1 MISIDILKKLP
12 NFDLDV
18 EISLGN
24 EVLVLQGESGSGKTT
39 ILDCIAGLKDIDK
52 GKIKFK
58 NKTIFC
64 SDDMI
69 NLDIKDR
76 QIGYVFQNY
85 AIFPHMNVEQNIKFG
100 IKYAKNSDADYAEYI
115 MKTLKID
122 HLRKRYPREISGGEK
137 QRVALARALVIKP
150 EILLLDE
157 PFSALDKN
165 TREKVY
171 KEFLEFKTNFDV
183 SVILVTHNEDE
194 ARLLGDRIINIDQGK
209 IVC

>member
-1 MISIDILKKLP
+1 MINIDIMKRLP

-18 EISLGN
+18 EIQLDK

-39 ILDCIAGLKDIDK
+39 ILDCIAGLKDIDQ
-52 GKIKFK
+52 GKIQFK
-58 NKTIFC
+58 EKTIFC
-64 SDDMI
+64 SNESI
-69 NLDIKDR
+69 NTDIKDR

-85 AIFPHMNVEQNIKFG
+85 AIFPHMSVEQNIKFG
-100 IKYAKNSDADYAEYI
+100 LKYAPNSDEDYAEYI

-165 TREKVY
+165 TRETIY
-171 KEFLEFKTNFDV
+171 QEFIEFKEKFDV

-194 ARLLGDRIINIDQGK
+194 AKLLGDRIINIDQGK
-209 IVC
+209 IVN

>member
-1 MISIDILKKLP
+1 MINIDIMKRLP

-18 EISLGN
+18 EIQLDK

-39 ILDCIAGLKDIDK
+39 ILDCIAGLKDIDQ
-52 GKIKFK
+52 GKIQFK
-58 NKTIFC
+58 EKTIFC
-64 SDDMI
+64 SNESI
-69 NLDIKDR
+69 NTDIKDR

-85 AIFPHMNVEQNIKFG
+85 AIFPHMSVEQNIKFG
-100 IKYAKNSDADYAEYI
+100 LKYAPNSDEDYAEYI

-165 TREKVY
+165 TRETIY
-171 KEFLEFKTNFDV
+171 QEFIEFKDKFDV

-194 ARLLGDRIINIDQGK
+194 AKLLGDRIINIDQGK
-209 IVC
+209 IVN

>member
-1 MISIDILKKLP
+1 MINIDIMKRLP

-18 EISLGN
+18 EIQLDK

-39 ILDCIAGLKDIDK
+39 ILDCIAGLKDIDQ
-52 GKIKFK
+52 GKIQFK
-58 NKTIFC
+58 EKTIFC
-64 SDDMI
+64 SDKSI
-69 NLDIKDR
+69 NTDIKDR

-85 AIFPHMNVEQNIKFG
+85 AIFPHMSVEQNIKFG
-100 IKYAKNSDADYAEYI
+100 LKYAPNSDEEYANYI

-165 TREKVY
+165 TRETIY
-171 KEFLEFKTNFDV
+171 QEFIEFKEKFDV

-194 ARLLGDRIINIDQGK
+194 AKLLGDRIINIDQGK
-209 IVC
+209 IVN